1 MVISFEAAKRDIRL
15 PAGHEGYEMSMPSD
29 AAPINVLLVDDDV
42 RLQAN
47 AADFLE
53 PYGCSVNSVSDGRE
67 IEMAIALIQ
76 PDIILLDVM
85 LPGEDGFTV
94 LRKLRA
100 TSRIPVIMLTARG
113 NDTDRIV
120 GLELGAD
127 DYLPKPFN
135 PRELL
140 ARIRAVLRRAA
151 PDTVNEPEIANSSID
166 LGPIHL
172 DCKMQ
177 RIRSGEVSIDL
188 TITEFRIIRVFMNR
202 PGQILTRDEIQ
213 TLAFGENYS
222 CNDRNIDVYISR
234 VRGTL
239 RKLCGE
245 SCIRTVWG
253 AGYCW
258 ASEDLL

>member
-1 MVISFEAAKRDIRL
+1 MAISFEAAKNGVQ
-15 PAGHEGYEMSMPSD
+15 PAGRHEMSAPSD
-29 AAPINVLLVDDDV
+29 TTGIHVLLVDDDI

-47 AADFLE
+47 TKDFLE
-53 PYGCSVNSVSDGRE
+53 PYGCSVSSVSDGRE
-67 IEMAIALIQ
+67 IDRDIARLQ
-76 PDIILLDVM
+76 PDIVLLDVM

-94 LRKLRA
+94 LKNLRA
-100 TSRIPVIMLTARG
+100 ASRIPVIMLTARG

-140 ARIRAVLRRAA
+140 ARIKAVLRRMT
-151 PDTVNEPEIANSSID
+151 PDAGGGPEVMSGSMD
-166 LGPIHL
+166 VGPIHL

-177 RIRSGEVSIDL
+177 RISSGGASIDL
-188 TITEFRIIRVFMNR
+188 TITEFRIIRVFMGR
-202 PGQILTRDEIQ
+202 PGRILSRDEIQ

-234 VRGTL
+234 VRSTL

-253 AGYCW
+253 SGYCW
-258 ASEDLL
+258 VADEPL

>member
-1 MVISFEAAKRDIRL
+1 MAISFETAKKDVRP
-15 PAGHEGYEMSMPSD
+15 PAGHEMSVPSD
-29 AAPINVLLVDDDV
+29 AATIHVLLVDDDL
-42 RLQAN
+42 RLQAD
-47 AADFLE
+47 AVDFLE
-53 PYGCSVNSVSDGRE
+53 PYGCSVSSVNDGRE
-67 IEMAIALIQ
+67 IEKAIARVQ
-76 PDIILLDVM
+76 PDIILLDVT

-100 TSRIPVIMLTARG
+100 ASRIPVIMLTARG
-113 NDTDRIV
+113 DDTDRIV

-140 ARIRAVLRRAA
+140 ARIRAVLRRMI
-151 PDTVNEPEIANSSID
+151 PDTGNDPAIASGSIA
-166 LGPIHL
+166 LGPIYL

-177 RIRSGEVSIDL
+177 KIRSGDVCIDL
-188 TITEFRIIRVFMNR
+188 TITEFRIIKVFMSR

-258 ASEDLL
+258 AAENLL

>member
-1 MVISFEAAKRDIRL
+1 
-15 PAGHEGYEMSMPSD
+15 MSASSD
-29 AAPINVLLVDDDV
+29 AANIHVLLVDDDM
-42 RLQAN
+42 RLQAD
-47 AADFLE
+47 AKDFFE
-53 PYGCSVNSVSDGRE
+53 PYGCRVSSASDGRD
-67 IEMAIALIQ
+67 IEKTIARLQ
-76 PDIILLDVM
+76 PDIVLLDVM

-94 LRKLRA
+94 LKKLRA
-100 TSRIPVIMLTARG
+100 ASRIPVIMLTARG

-140 ARIRAVLRRAA
+140 ARIKAVLRRMT
-151 PDTVNEPEIANSSID
+151 PDTVTEPEMARGGID
-166 LGPIHL
+166 LGAIHL

-177 RIRSGEVSIDL
+177 RIRSGDVSIDL
-188 TITEFRIIRVFMNR
+188 TITEFRIIKVFMSR
-202 PGQILTRDEIQ
+202 PGQILSRDEIQ
-213 TLAFGENYS
+213 TLAFGESYA

-239 RKLCGE
+239 RRLCGE

-258 ASEDLL
+258 AADDLL

>member
-1 MVISFEAAKRDIRL
+1 MAIPFETAKRDVRS
-15 PAGHEGYEMSMPSD
+15 PARYEMSMPSD
-29 AAPINVLLVDDDV
+29 TSPINVLLVDDDI

-47 AADFLE
+47 AADFLG
-53 PYGCSVNSVSDGRE
+53 PHGCTVNSVSDGRE

-76 PDIILLDVM
+76 PDIVLLDVM
-85 LPGEDGFTV
+85 LPGEDGFAV

-151 PDTVNEPEIANSSID
+151 PDTGNDTEIASDAIG

-172 DCKMQ
+172 DCKRQ
-177 RIRSGEVSIDL
+177 KIRSGEVCIDL
-188 TITEFRIIRVFMNR
+188 TITEFRIIKVFMNR
-202 PGQILTRDEIQ
+202 PGQILTREEIQ
-213 TLAFGENYS
+213 TLAFGESYS